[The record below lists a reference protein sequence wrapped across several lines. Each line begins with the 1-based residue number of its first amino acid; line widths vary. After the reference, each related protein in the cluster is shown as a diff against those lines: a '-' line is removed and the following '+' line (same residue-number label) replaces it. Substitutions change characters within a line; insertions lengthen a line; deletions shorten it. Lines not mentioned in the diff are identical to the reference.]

1 MRIDKTGNVGIG
13 TTAPVHNIDVVGTA
27 GLSTGTAWTNTS
39 DARLKNVLGP
49 VPGALETVT
58 RLRPVRFT
66 WNDLWSKKFAGE
78 DPGGIRY
85 GFVAQEIQPFLPEF
99 VTQDTDGYLW
109 YNPSGFEAIL
119 TAAIQELKA
128 EKDAEIEKLKAE
140 NEAWEMKYEALE
152 RRIEVLEGGR

>member
-1 MRIDKTGNVGIG
+1 MWTLRNFLIYRHQKQKGASVL
-13 TTAPVHNIDVVGTA
+13 PNI
-27 GLSTGTAWTNTS
+27 
-39 DARLKNVLGP
+39 
-49 VPGALETVT
+49 
-58 RLRPVRFT
+58 
-66 WNDLWSKKFAGE
+66 
-78 DPGGIRY
+78 
-85 GFVAQEIQPFLPEF
+85 LPEF

-140 NEAWEMKYEALE
+140 NEAWKMEYEALE